1 MGMYDSDVDIDN
13 MGDVIEDMVS
23 NIDDGQ
29 SSIEDTN
36 KDDNIAKSFDVI
48 HELKYQLNFG
58 ELSREY
64 VKVRVKGVPMKVIP
78 LLEFKK
84 SGKFVLK
91 KDNDEIIQA
100 KPSDISK

>member
-1 MGMYDSDVDIDN
+1 MEMYDSDVDIDN

-23 NIDDGQ
+23 NIDDEQ
-29 SSIEDTN
+29 SSTEEAN
-36 KDDNIAKSFDVI
+36 KDDNTAKSFDVI
-48 HELKYQLNFG
+48 HELKYQLKFG

-64 VKVRVKGVPMKVIP
+64 VKVRVNDVPMKVIP

-91 KDNDEIIQA
+91 RDNGEVIQA